1 MFLITDD
8 AKLLL
13 TDIYKHYLELED
25 TGSESATWFTP
36 EYAENCDVF
45 PGRASTLERCFSE
58 LHQLGF
64 IDLCLDYSFV
74 LTNKGIAYM
83 DSQYHHNVDSVIEFL
98 KSLVI
103 GRFSK

>member
-13 TDIYKHYLELED
+13 ADIYKRYLELED
-25 TGSESATWFTP
+25 TGSRSATWFTP
-36 EYAENCDVF
+36 EYANTCDIF
-45 PGRASTLERCFSE
+45 PGRTPTLERCLIE

-64 IDLCLDYSFV
+64 IDLCLDYSFT
-74 LTNKGIAYM
+74 LTNQGIAFM
-83 DSQYHHNVDSVIEFL
+83 DLQYHHKLNEVIDFIKDL
-98 KSLVI
+98 TI